1 MKGQNLVSCFPAIN
15 KYLAITIKNYVKTH
29 AITKRCNDT
38 KASIEYSN
46 DINDI
51 YRNIDKYDP
60 NKKRKILIVLY
71 DMLDLR
77 DNKKLQPMVTKLL
90 IRSRKII
97 IYLVF
102 IMQSDFAVPKNIR
115 LNHIHDFVKKILNKR
130 EFQQI
135 AVNQSTDIDIKDFTN
150 FRKNV
155 KLQYNINREA
165 AQLKA
170 LLSLPYYL
178 SIKVK

>member
-1 MKGQNLVSCFPAIN
+1 MKGQNLVPCFPAIN
-15 KYLAITIKNYVKTH
+15 KYSALTIKSYVKTYV
-29 AITKRCNDT
+29 ITKYCNDT
-38 KASIEYSN
+38 KASIEHSN

-51 YRNIDKYDP
+51 YRNIHKYDP

-102 IMQSDFAVPKNIR
+102 IMQSDFPVPKNIR
-115 LNHIHDFVKKILNKR
+115 LNHIHDFIKKILNKR

-135 AVNQSTDIDIKDFTN
+135 AVNHSTDIDIKDFTN
-150 FRKNV
+150 FYK
-155 KLQYNINREA
+155 KC
-165 AQLKA
+165 
-170 LLSLPYYL
+170 
-178 SIKVK
+178 